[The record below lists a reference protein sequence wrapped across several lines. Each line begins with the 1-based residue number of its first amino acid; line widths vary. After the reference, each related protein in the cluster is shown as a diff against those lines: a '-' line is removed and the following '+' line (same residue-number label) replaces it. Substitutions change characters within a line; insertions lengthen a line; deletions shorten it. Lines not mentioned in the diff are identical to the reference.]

1 MRIPAR
7 FIRYAATAGGTPS
20 KEGFIEIDI
29 RALDLD
35 GVTKL
40 YVNLDDVSHVKEKRD
55 GAAAALDV
63 WENLFGKD
71 DGPPPPAK
79 RDAPEQ

>member
-7 FIRYAATAGGTPS
+7 FIKYAAAVGGQAS
-20 KEGFIEIDI
+20 EEGFVEIDI

-40 YVNLDDVSHVKEKRD
+40 YVNLDDVAKVKGKRD
-55 GAAAALDV
+55 EAVAALDA
-63 WENLFGKD
+63 WESMFGKGD
-71 DGPPPPAK
+71 DEGRPPQKSDEA
-79 RDAPEQ
+79 D

>member
-7 FIRYAATAGGTPS
+7 FIKYAATQGGAKS
-20 KEGFIEIDI
+20 EEGFLEIDI

-40 YVNLDDVSHVKEKRD
+40 TVNLDDVANVKGKRD
-55 GAAAALDV
+55 SAVDALDAWDAV
-63 WENLFGKD
+63 FGKKD
-71 DGPPPPAK
+71 
-79 RDAPEQ
+79 E

>member
-7 FIRYAATAGGTPS
+7 FLKVSSNYGGIQS
-20 KEGFIEIDI
+20 HEGWLEIDI

-40 YVNLDDVSHVKEKRD
+40 HVDLDDVARVKEKRD
-55 GAAAALDV
+55 EATATVDAWDA
-63 WENLFGKD
+63 LFGKKDD
-71 DGPPPPAK
+71 DGPPP
-79 RDAPEQ
+79 AP

>member
-7 FIRYAATAGGTPS
+7 FIKYATTAAGSPS

-40 YVNLDDVSHVKEKRD
+40 YINLDDVSNVRNKRD
-55 GAAAALDV
+55 NAVAALDA
-63 WENLFGKD
+63 WDNMFGKGD
-71 DGPPPPAK
+71 DAPPPK
-79 RDAPEQ
+79 RDTPDHQ

>member
-7 FIRYAATAGGTPS
+7 FLKYSAAYAGASS
-20 KEGFIEIDI
+20 KEGWVEIDI

-40 YVNLDDVSHVKEKRD
+40 HVNLDDVTAVRGKRD
-55 GAAAALDV
+55 SAASALSAWDAA
-63 WENLFGKD
+63 FGKKEEAD
-71 DGPPPPAK
+71 EKP
-79 RDAPEQ
+79 

>member
-7 FIRYAATAGGTPS
+7 FLKYSAAYAGTS
-20 KEGFIEIDI
+20 SQEGWLEIDI

-40 YVNLDDVSHVKEKRD
+40 QINLDDVAAVRGKRD
-55 GAAAALDV
+55 RAASALSAWDAA
-63 WENLFGKD
+63 FGKQD
-71 DGPPPPAK
+71 EDM
-79 RDAPEQ
+79 

>member
-7 FIRYAATAGGTPS
+7 FLKYAATHAGTGS
-20 KEGFIEIDI
+20 QEGFLEIDI

-40 YVNLDDVSHVKEKRD
+40 YVNLDDLATVKARRE
-55 GAAAALDV
+55 AAMGALDA
-63 WENLFGKD
+63 WDQMFGKPD
-71 DGPPPPAK
+71 
-79 RDAPEQ
+79 E

>member
-7 FIRYAATAGGTPS
+7 FIKYASTHSGATS
-20 KEGFIEIDI
+20 QEGFIEIDV

-40 YVNLDDVSHVKEKRD
+40 YVNLDDVANVKSKRD
-55 GAAAALDV
+55 GAVEALDA
-63 WENLFGKD
+63 WETMFGKKD
-71 DGPPPPAK
+71 
-79 RDAPEQ
+79 E

>member
-7 FIRYAATAGGTPS
+7 FIKYAATHSGAS
-20 KEGFIEIDI
+20 SQEGFIEIDI

-40 YVNLDDVSHVKEKRD
+40 YVNLDDVASVRSKRD
-55 GAAAALDV
+55 SAVEALDA
-63 WENLFGKD
+63 WDQMFGKD
-71 DGPPPPAK
+71 D
-79 RDAPEQ
+79 E

>member
-7 FIRYAATAGGTPS
+7 FLKVSGSYSGTSS
-20 KEGFIEIDI
+20 KEGWLEIDI

-40 YVNLDDVSHVKEKRD
+40 HVNLDEVAGVKGKRD
-55 GAAAALDV
+55 SAASALSAWDAA
-63 WENLFGKD
+63 FGKTD
-71 DGPPPPAK
+71 EPTDEA
-79 RDAPEQ
+79 

>member
-7 FIRYAATAGGTPS
+7 FLRISSVYNGVSS
-20 KEGFIEIDI
+20 KEGWLEIDI

-40 YVNLDDVSHVKEKRD
+40 HVNLDEVAGAKSKRD
-55 GAAAALDV
+55 SAASTLSAWDKA
-63 WENLFGKD
+63 FGK
-71 DGPPPPAK
+71 GENQA
-79 RDAPEQ
+79 